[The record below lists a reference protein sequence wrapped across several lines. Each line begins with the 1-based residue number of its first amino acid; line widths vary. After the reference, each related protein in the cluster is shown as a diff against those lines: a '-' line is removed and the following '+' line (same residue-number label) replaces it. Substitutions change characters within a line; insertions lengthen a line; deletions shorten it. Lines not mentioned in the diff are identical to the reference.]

1 MSQVGSFCHERLQV
15 PGMDSSPPPEQPE
28 NKREERQD
36 VLTAAQGL
44 KEQISVPQ
52 DRTISSIGEFFLPTL
67 LGTMESCLIA
77 AVFIGLAGVGL
88 FESSEPLLPLWAPFI
103 LIVGSIWLFY
113 YLERRGA
120 KKGASSQNETAK
132 IAIPDTSLFI
142 ILVGVLSLFFVWL
155 HIYAQTAFVFDPKW
169 FLALLN
175 DILLL
180 NIHFFEVVTIIGLSV
195 LLGWRGIRLLNREI
209 EPSNVFRTLWL
220 GLGIMTAVI
229 ILRTAQVRAGVV
241 FHDDIILLLLIPF
254 FLFFSLATHALARV
268 VFIRHS
274 HFTGLQGS
282 VVAQER
288 AIIVVIGSLGLI
300 LLFVTLLVSSTV
312 NPSFWQTL
320 APLGAALARAY
331 NWLVEVIANVA
342 GLIATPIL
350 WLFELFGR
358 LFPARA
364 PDTNRTQGNLN
375 NPKVS
380 PPHPLPFAATLLT
393 VIKFLLPILLL
404 SLIFILIWWTLR
416 RRRVRRRANRQDLDI
431 HESLWSWSL
440 FWTQLK
446 AILRAL
452 FGRFFAGH
460 ATTEDSVA
468 IPEEIKGEL
477 TVRSIREIYRAL
489 LKKAASHGYSRK
501 KFETPYEFKQ
511 RLDEK
516 VPLAEPQLEMI
527 TEAYTLTRYGGD
539 APDEEQLEL
548 VRSMWVELDQKWV

>member
-1 MSQVGSFCHERLQV
+1 
-15 PGMDSSPPPEQPE
+15 MDSSPSPEQPE
-28 NKREERQD
+28 NKQEERQE
-36 VLTAAQGL
+36 VLTAAQWL

-52 DRTISSIGEFFLPTL
+52 ERTISSIGEFLLPTL
-67 LGTMESCLIA
+67 LGIMESCWIV

-88 FESSEPLLPLWAPFI
+88 FGSSAPLLPLWAPFI

-113 YLERRGA
+113 YAARQGA

-132 IAIPDTSLFI
+132 IAVPDTSLFI

-169 FLALLN
+169 LLALLN

-180 NIHFFEVVTIIGLSV
+180 NIHFYEVVTIIGLSF
-195 LLGWRGIRLLNREI
+195 LLGWQGIRLLNRDI

-229 ILRTAQVRAGVV
+229 ILRTAQERAGVV
-241 FHDDIILLLLIPF
+241 FHDNLILLLLIPF

-288 AIIVVIGSLGLI
+288 AIILVIGSLGLI
-300 LLFVTLLVSSTV
+300 LLLVALLVSSTV

-331 NWLVEVIANVA
+331 NWLVGVIANLA
-342 GLIATPIL
+342 GLIAIPFL

-358 LFPARA
+358 LFPAKARNT
-364 PDTNRTQGNLN
+364 PNTQSNISK
-375 NPKVS
+375 PKVS

-393 VIKFLLPILLL
+393 VIKFLLPILVL
-404 SLIFILIWWTLR
+404 SLIFVLIWWTLR
-416 RRRVRRRANRQDLDI
+416 RRRVRRRANRQDQDI

-452 FGRFFAGH
+452 FARFFARD
-460 ATTEDSVA
+460 ATIEDSVA
-468 IPEEIKGEL
+468 VPEEIKGEP
-477 TVRSIREIYRAL
+477 TARSMREIYRAL

-516 VPLAEPQLEMI
+516 VPLAEPQLEVI

-539 APDEEQLEL
+539 APDEAQLEL
-548 VRSMWVELDQKWV
+548 VRSRWAELDQKWV